1 MKKFFVMLVSAIA
14 LFAFASCEKD
24 ETKDGNASI
33 VVKTLDVTNVSLDGY
48 TFNASF
54 DCKSIPT
61 FAEGGVFFSAKPNV
75 SHDQNLYTTPTVNLK
90 QGMINYSEAV
100 NNYMAGGFVKNYYFK
115 SGENLYYRAY
125 AKYYKNSGG
134 SEYIYGEEKSVVI
147 K

>member
-90 QGMINYSEAV
+90 QGMNNYSEAV
-100 NNYMAGGFVKNYYFK
+100 NNYMALASKAYYFK
-115 SGENLYYRAY
+115 SGETMYYRAY